1 VAEINRWGDIE
12 KALELAACLR
22 DAAQGVLSDMRPES
36 RKSYGDLVEAL
47 KNRFQPD
54 NQAELYRAQ
63 MKNRLR
69 KRAES
74 LSELSHDVK
83 RLVRFAY
90 PAAAE
95 EVREH
100 LARDC
105 FIDSLNNSDMEWA
118 VFQGKPASVDA
129 AMKLAV
135 EFEAF
140 QAGRKRRLDGK
151 VDVYLQ

>member
-1 VAEINRWGDIE
+1 VGDIE

-22 DAAQGVLSDMRPES
+22 DAAQGVLSDMRSES
-36 RKSYGDLVEAL
+36 RKSYRDLVATWN
-47 KNRFQPD
+47 NRFQPD

-69 KRAES
+69 KRAEP

-90 PAAAE
+90 PAA

-140 QAGRKRRLDGK
+140 QAGRKWRLDGK
-151 VDVYLQ
+151 VEVCLQ